1 MQHQVFSVWQKVDLL
16 AAFPDW
22 QTILASKNL
31 KILYCHVSKA
41 SLYLLAG
48 WQANTNKQMEQL
60 QLTARRQM
68 RADARGRTEAGGRNE
83 GIGSPTYWGMGMG
96 MGMGSMQS
104 LPPFGTAQYG

>member
-1 MQHQVFSVWQKVDLL
+1 M
-16 AAFPDW
+16 
-22 QTILASKNL
+22 
-31 KILYCHVSKA
+31 
-41 SLYLLAG
+41 LAG

-96 MGMGSMQS
+96 MGSMQS